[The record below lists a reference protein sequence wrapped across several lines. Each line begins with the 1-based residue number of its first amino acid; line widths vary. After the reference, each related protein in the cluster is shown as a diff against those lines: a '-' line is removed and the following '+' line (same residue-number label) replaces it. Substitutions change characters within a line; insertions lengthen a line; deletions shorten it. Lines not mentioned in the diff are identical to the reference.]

1 MFAHNLPLRR
11 HPSLGAILT
20 AALLLGGAGS
30 LQASHAGTPAPGAGN
45 GKWAYTG
52 ERGPEHWAELSTG
65 FATCREGKAQSP
77 IDIRGARPDF
87 GEPLLFRY
95 RSNSLTLVNDGR
107 TIRVDY
113 EPGSYIRLGQRRYE
127 LIETDFHVPGE
138 HRVNGV
144 AADMVAHFLHQDSD
158 GNLAIVEV
166 PFIAGRRSNNML
178 ARIWENLPERPGA
191 TYSGRQ
197 VGINP
202 TFLLPNDR
210 SYYAYLGSLATP
222 PCSEGVQ
229 WFVFREPVEVDASY
243 IRRLLDL
250 VGPNARPVQPL
261 NGRPIS
267 LQSR

>member
-1 MFAHNLPLRR
+1 
-11 HPSLGAILT
+11 
-20 AALLLGGAGS
+20 
-30 LQASHAGTPAPGAGN
+30 
-45 GKWAYTG
+45 
-52 ERGPEHWAELSTG
+52 
-65 FATCREGKAQSP
+65 
-77 IDIRGARPDF
+77 
-87 GEPLLFRY
+87 
-95 RSNSLTLVNDGR
+95 
-107 TIRVDY
+107 
-113 EPGSYIRLGQRRYE
+113 
-127 LIETDFHVPGE
+127 
-138 HRVNGV
+138 
-144 AADMVAHFLHQDSD
+144 
-158 GNLAIVEV
+158 VEV